1 VKKLRLM
8 VIATIVF
15 IAWLFFSHPNQTSV
29 SLHIQQPF
37 HEVVT
42 DSTFPVMA
50 SSNIPDASTDGSGAT
65 WITEPAVVIRFND
78 PEHGFTLPP
87 TTFAGISY
95 SDYRV
100 STIETSPML
109 KKLSFRETV
118 ELVDSLQ
125 RQFQTG
131 GWLPH
136 DNQSWIDVSASGREA
151 LRALLR
157 QHGHTIVL
165 RVPRKYS
172 MFFGLHCA
180 DRCDSRI
187 ELDRYLVDISIGQD
201 FYADIDDE
209 KPQPGQ
215 AAPIS
220 PTAPRSHR

>member
-8 VIATIVF
+8 AIATIVY
-15 IAWLFFSHPNQTSV
+15 IAWLFFSYPDQTSV

-37 HEVVT
+37 HEVVR

-50 SSNIPDASTDGSGAT
+50 ASNIPDASTDGSGAT

-100 STIETSPML
+100 STIDTSPML
-109 KKLSFRETV
+109 KKLSFSDTLDLV
-118 ELVDSLQ
+118 ESLQ
-125 RQFQTG
+125 RQFQNG
-131 GWLPH
+131 GWLP
-136 DNQSWIDVSASGREA
+136 DENQNWIDVSASGREA
-151 LRALLR
+151 LHALLR
-157 QHGHTIVL
+157 EHGHTIVL
-165 RVPRKYS
+165 RVPRKYA

-187 ELDRYLVDISIGQD
+187 GLDRYLVDISIGRD
-201 FYADIDDE
+201 FYADIGDE
-209 KPQPGQ
+209 KPQEGF
-215 AAPIS
+215 AAPTPPI
-220 PTAPRSHR
+220 AARSQR